1 MRTVVSVIIPT
12 LNEERL
18 LPATLDRL
26 AGVKGCQVIVSDGGS
41 SDATGDIAKEHDCQL
56 ICGSPGR
63 GRQMNAG
70 AALARGRILL
80 FLHADTTLPENFADK
95 VENALLVDG
104 VVGGAFSL
112 EIAGGRWS
120 LAAIAFFANL
130 RSRLLQ
136 LPYGDQ
142 ALFTEARTF
151 HSLGGFP
158 ELPIMEDAVFVRRL
172 AGLGRI
178 LILPE
183 AVITSARRW
192 EHLGVLRTTLINQ
205 MILIGYGCGVPATT
219 LVGWYRRLHGLGR
232 QVG

>member
-1 MRTVVSVIIPT
+1 MRTIISVIIPT
-12 LNEERL
+12 LNEERV
-18 LPATLDRL
+18 LPATLARL
-26 AGVKGCQVIVSDGGS
+26 TGEDGCEVIVSDGGS
-41 SDATGDIAKEHDCQL
+41 SDATGDIAKEYGCL
-56 ICGSPGR
+56 LACGSPGR

-80 FLHADTTLPENFADK
+80 FLHADTKLPVNFTNK
-95 VENALLVDG
+95 VENALLVHG

-112 EIAGGRWS
+112 EIAGKRGS
-120 LAAIAFFANL
+120 LIAIAYFANL

-158 ELPIMEDAVFVRRL
+158 EMPIMEDAVFVRRL
-172 AGLGRI
+172 GRLGRI

-183 AVITSARRW
+183 AAITSARRW
-192 EHLGVLRTTLINQ
+192 EHLGVVRTTLINQ
-205 MILIGYGCGVPATT
+205 LILIGYGCGVPATT
-219 LVGWYRRLHGLGR
+219 LVGWYRRLHGLSR
-232 QVG
+232 

>member
-1 MRTVVSVIIPT
+1 MKTVISVIIPT

-26 AGVKGCQVIVSDGGS
+26 AGVDGCEVIVSDGGS
-41 SDATGDIAKEHDCQL
+41 SDATTKIAKGYGCIL
-56 ICGSPGR
+56 ICGPPGR

-80 FLHADTTLPENFADK
+80 FLHADTTLPANFAEK
-95 VENALLVDG
+95 VENALLVHG

-112 EIAGGRWS
+112 KIAGGRWS

-158 ELPIMEDAVFVRRL
+158 EMPIMEDAVFVRRL

-183 AVITSARRW
+183 AAITSARRW

-205 MILIGYGCGVPATT
+205 LILIGYGCGVPATT
-219 LVGWYRRLHGLGR
+219 LVGWYRRLRGLTREEG
-232 QVG
+232 

>member
-1 MRTVVSVIIPT
+1 MRTVISVIIPT

-26 AGVKGCQVIVSDGGS
+26 TGVDGCEVIVSDGGS
-41 SDATGDIAKEHDCQL
+41 SDATAEIAKEHGCL
-56 ICGSPGR
+56 LVCGPPGR

-80 FLHADTTLPENFADK
+80 FLHADTTLPLNFPEK
-95 VENALLVDG
+95 VEKALLVDG
-104 VVGGAFSL
+104 VVGGAFAL

-120 LAAIAFFANL
+120 LATIAFAANL
-130 RSRLLQ
+130 RSRFLQ

-172 AGLGRI
+172 GGLGRI

-183 AVITSARRW
+183 TAITSARRW

-205 MILIGYGCGVPATT
+205 MILIGYGCGVSPTT
-219 LVGWYRRLHGLGR
+219 LAGWYRRLHNPGR
-232 QVG
+232 